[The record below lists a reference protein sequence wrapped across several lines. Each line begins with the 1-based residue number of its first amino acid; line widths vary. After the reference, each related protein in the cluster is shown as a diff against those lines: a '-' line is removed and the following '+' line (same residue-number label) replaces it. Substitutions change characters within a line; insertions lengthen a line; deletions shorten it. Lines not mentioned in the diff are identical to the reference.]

1 MSKFVNRFVVSD
13 HHFGH
18 TNSWEKFKLADGCT
32 PLRPFTSNDE
42 MNETMIE
49 RHNAKVK
56 EHDTVYFLGDVV
68 INRKHL
74 HLVKQLNGRKIL
86 IRGNHD
92 IFRDDD
98 YREVGFEQIHGVRV
112 WVDKFVM
119 SHIPLHPDCVS
130 GRFRVNVHG
139 HLHANKVMQDHPM
152 YTRVAD
158 PKTFQPQF
166 FNKLTGS
173 RYPVTDETLAMMDRI
188 PDPRYLCV
196 CVEQTDFTPLHFDEV
211 EQRIQKQ
218 WEETGYRPPE
228 NDGWGNGSGPN

>member
-1 MSKFVNRFVVSD
+1 MTKFVNRFVVSD

-18 TNSWEKFKLADGCT
+18 TNSWEKFKLADGS

-42 MNETMIE
+42 MNETMID

-92 IFRDDD
+92 IFRDED

-112 WVDKFVM
+112 FVDKFIL
-119 SHIPLHPDCVS
+119 SHIPLHPDCVT

-139 HLHANKVMQDHPM
+139 HLHANKVMQANPGAFINP
-152 YTRVAD
+152 T
-158 PKTFQPQF
+158 TFDVEVPLQR
-166 FNKLTGS
+166 L
-173 RYPVTDETLAMMDRI
+173 
-188 PDPRYLCV
+188 DPRYLCV
-196 CVEQTDFTPLHFDEV
+196 CVEQTNFTPLHFDEV
-211 EQRIQKQ
+211 EARIQKQ
-218 WEETGYRPPE
+218 WEDTGYQPQA